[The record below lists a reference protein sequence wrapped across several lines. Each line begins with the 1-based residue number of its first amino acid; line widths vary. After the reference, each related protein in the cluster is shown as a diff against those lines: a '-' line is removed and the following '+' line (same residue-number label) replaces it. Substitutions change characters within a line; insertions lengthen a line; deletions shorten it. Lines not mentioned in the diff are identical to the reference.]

1 MRMLCKGLYCRA
13 APGAGAPGAH
23 PPLAARHCALTCSL
37 PPPACRVPLP
47 VPCPSRGRLLLLAAL
62 ALPTHRP
69 GNGVISSAF
78 WLSWNTDT
86 DWTELDVYELGGN
99 ATGGPGPGFPYI
111 LFMNTHVFR
120 RTGTDITPDTVL
132 SEPCHYVARIP
143 LISRYNVY
151 ALDWNAWTIS
161 WLFNGRVVRVT
172 ENVYHQQD
180 LVLKLDSETM
190 PTWFGLPSGNW
201 RNQTYSVLYLRA
213 WSRTARHVRNDGDG
227 DGTTCHVRTITES
240 RVAPARG
247 HARISKYAL
256 QRAPSPGSKQ
266 VAGLAE
272 PVPVKGWGA
281 FLGRGPIG
289 RGERFFPPT
298 RVGAA

>member
-1 MRMLCKGLYCRA
+1 MKNGAVTAGKGRSLAFGGMRMLCKGLYCRA

-151 ALDWNAWTIS
+151 ALDW
-161 WLFNGRVVRVT
+161 
-172 ENVYHQQD
+172 Y
-180 LVLKLDSETM
+180 
-190 PTWFGLPSGNW
+190 
-201 RNQTYSVLYLRA
+201 
-213 WSRTARHVRNDGDG
+213 
-227 DGTTCHVRTITES
+227 
-240 RVAPARG
+240 
-247 HARISKYAL
+247 
-256 QRAPSPGSKQ
+256 
-266 VAGLAE
+266 
-272 PVPVKGWGA
+272 VPR
-281 FLGRGPIG
+281 GRGGG
-289 RGERFFPPT
+289 RRCGRKGSRGGGGGGAREGGGVWAVEPGET
-298 RVGAA
+298 AHEGG

>member
-1 MRMLCKGLYCRA
+1 MRVGEGGWVREGVSAWPHHGPERNSRCGPVAGRERELWPSETSRHPWRGLQEIARPKEDTHSPLERHSGCRA
-13 APGAGAPGAH
+13 TPSSPPPPPYHPTARAPRSLH
-23 PPLAARHCALTCSL
+23 PPPLILL
-37 PPPACRVPLP
+37 PP
-47 VPCPSRGRLLLLAAL
+47 
-62 ALPTHRP
+62 TH
-69 GNGVISSAF
+69 
-78 WLSWNTDT
+78 
-86 DWTELDVYELGGN
+86 
-99 ATGGPGPGFPYI
+99 
-111 LFMNTHVFR
+111 
-120 RTGTDITPDTVL
+120 TP
-132 SEPCHYVARIP
+132 PPHR
-143 LISRYNVY
+143 
-151 ALDWNAWTIS
+151 NAWTIS